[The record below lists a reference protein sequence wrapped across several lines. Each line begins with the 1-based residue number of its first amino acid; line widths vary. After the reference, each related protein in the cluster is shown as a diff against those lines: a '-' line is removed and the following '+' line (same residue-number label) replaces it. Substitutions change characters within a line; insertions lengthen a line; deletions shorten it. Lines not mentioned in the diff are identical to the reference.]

1 MVKLFNLNDMDRTGR
16 EMGRLVGMSWL
27 RRDAHDKRQLMGMGA
42 WLGHVHVDFGAMPQ
56 KIFIRPTTTSVD
68 GKDWSIVKWSGVE
81 RRGGGSIIY
90 RFLTVSREKAKTN
103 HKFCGPIALA
113 NYAANK

>member
-56 KIFIRPTTTSVD
+56 KIFIRVLYSV
-68 GKDWSIVKWSGVE
+68 
-81 RRGGGSIIY
+81 
-90 RFLTVSREKAKTN
+90 VSSV
-103 HKFCGPIALA
+103 
-113 NYAANK
+113 